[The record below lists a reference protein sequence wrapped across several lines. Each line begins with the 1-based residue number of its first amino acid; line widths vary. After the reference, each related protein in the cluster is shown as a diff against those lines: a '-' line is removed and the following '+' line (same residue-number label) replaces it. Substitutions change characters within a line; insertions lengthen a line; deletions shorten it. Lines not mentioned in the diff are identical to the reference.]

1 VVIREEDGGRT
12 RSWSRRARSADTEFT
27 EGLRRE
33 IFNHRWHGW
42 GGMVEGGRG
51 AWRRVSANPT
61 GKEGAALTRAWR
73 GACASTLAYGH
84 GHRGEGHYHSS
95 ERAGRGRAGRHVGW
109 VFETVAKLAAQRYRP
124 CGITAWQFAR
134 GKLLGDPVY
143 RAVLDGPWLKRGGT
157 VIDLGCGQG
166 LMLALI
172 AEGRVAEKARSLDM
186 IAGLRGLPE
195 GGGRPA
201 AGASSE
207 GKLMGVELRPKV
219 AGIARRA
226 LGDGAEI
233 IAADARSEALPVA
246 GTILVFDVLHMM
258 PAGDQEALLRG
269 LVAALEPGGTLL
281 LREADA
287 GAGWRFQAVNFAN
300 RAKAFFFGYS
310 SKGFCFRTKDEWRA
324 LLESYGLSVEVWPM
338 GKGTPYGNVLLAG
351 RAPEFKTARVSNAQ
365 R

>member
-1 VVIREEDGGRT
+1 
-12 RSWSRRARSADTEFT
+12 
-27 EGLRRE
+27 
-33 IFNHRWHGW
+33 
-42 GGMVEGGRG
+42 
-51 AWRRVSANPT
+51 
-61 GKEGAALTRAWR
+61 
-73 GACASTLAYGH
+73 
-84 GHRGEGHYHSS
+84 
-95 ERAGRGRAGRHVGW
+95 
-109 VFETVAKLAAQRYRP
+109 VFETIAKQAAQRYRS
-124 CGITAWQFAR
+124 CGMTAWQFAR

-172 AEGRVAEKARSLDM
+172 AEARAAERVRSLDR

-195 GGGRPA
+195 GGSRPA
-201 AGASSE
+201 AGAPSE
-207 GKLMGVELRPKV
+207 AKLVGVELRAKV
-219 AGIARRA
+219 AEIARRA
-226 LGDGAEI
+226 LGDEAEI
-233 IAADARSEALPVA
+233 TAADARSEALPVA

-258 PAGDQEALLRG
+258 PAADQEALLRG

-324 LLESYGLSVEVWPM
+324 LLESHGLRVEVWPM
-338 GKGTPYGNVLLAG
+338 GKGTPYGNVLFAACALG
-351 RAPEFKTARVSNAQ
+351 RAAARTSNAQ